1 RAWGIAARGQSRIRP
16 FTHRRHRAD
25 DRAGSAWPAAIA
37 YRARRQAGSDE
48 SDPAL
53 VRSVGKLADHRF
65 DCGAIGQE
73 GVDARRIEMPAAL
86 RLEEVDALV
95 EVPRTLVRTLRYQRV
110 EHVGDGDDARN
121 ERNIFAVQAVRI
133 AGTVELLV

>member
-1 RAWGIAARGQSRIRP
+1 RGQSRMPSSARKKQ
-16 FTHRRHRAD
+16 RAD
-25 DRAGSAWPAAIA
+25 DRAGRAWPAAIA
-37 YRARRQAGSDE
+37 YRARRQAGPDE

-86 RLEEVDALV
+86 RLEKVDALV
-95 EVPRTLVRTLRYQRV
+95 EVPRALVRTLRYQRV
-110 EHVGDGDDARN
+110 EHVGHGDDARN